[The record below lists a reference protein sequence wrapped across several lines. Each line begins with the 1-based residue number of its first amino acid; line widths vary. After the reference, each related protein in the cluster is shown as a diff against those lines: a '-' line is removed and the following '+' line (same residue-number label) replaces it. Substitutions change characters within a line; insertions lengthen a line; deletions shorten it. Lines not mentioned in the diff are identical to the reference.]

1 MPRKAHI
8 KTCASE
14 KLEIL
19 FMFRSSSRK
28 AKGVQEN
35 IERGYAAKKPDDLSC
50 WTQNMYSRRRNAI
63 TPVMQKVMV
72 VPEFDSDKRG
82 FGDAYEMLKDS
93 PQPHCS
99 ARRYVSITS
108 KIQHSSKS
116 TY

>member
-1 MPRKAHI
+1 MLI
-8 KTCASE
+8 NE
-14 KLEIL
+14 KI
-19 FMFRSSSRK
+19 SSVKR
-28 AKGVQEN
+28 AVQDN

-72 VPEFDSDKRG
+72 VPEFGLNKRG

-108 KIQHSSKS
+108 KIQHCSKS